1 MVRDGLTLG
10 LISEMMRKA
19 EVSFFCQPSVRIQL
33 GRHCC
38 VCIPGELLD
47 LDVFGFGLEP
57 LLFLS
62 GCFFSVDDGSGSVL
76 MDINIELS
84 KRLAIVVLP
93 VAV

>member
-1 MVRDGLTLG
+1 MVRDGLTLA
-10 LISEMMRKA
+10 LISEMTIK
-19 EVSFFCQPSVRIQL
+19 ERIEFAVMNNW
-33 GRHCC
+33 GIWCWAS
-38 VCIPGELLD
+38 IPGELLD

-76 MDINIELS
+76 TDIITVLS

>member
-10 LISEMMRKA
+10 LISEMIKQKL
-19 EVSFFCQPSVRIQL
+19 VFCQPSVRIQL